1 MIKIY
6 ETKKVRNYV
15 IELVGLDRDSKRTRN
30 DFPEIKKELN
40 LHISKHTVFEQY

>member
-1 MIKIY
+1 MRQ
-6 ETKKVRNYV
+6 KKESEIIRNRTC
-15 IELVGLDRDSKRTRN
+15 VGLERDSKRTRN